1 MKNFLCL
8 SFFILST
15 YLGALAQNASNEKTL
30 SFSTDVGLN
39 LYSYGLNGVQINGL
53 IQAQFPLVDKFAITT
68 TTGINIS
75 PAKSYYRQALKYD
88 YGTATGISLPVW
100 IGGRY
105 YLVKGLHANLELG
118 ADVKINRLTATQF
131 HFSPGM
137 GYVVPAGKSGF
148 LNFSTHYVT
157 GFKIGTSTFDFRIG
171 YMFPI

>member
-1 MKNFLCL
+1 MKRVFSL
-8 SFFILST
+8 SFFLLSFCFW
-15 YLGALAQNASNEKTL
+15 ASAQDVSKERTL
-30 SFSTDVGLN
+30 SFNTDVGLN

-68 TTGINIS
+68 TTGISLS
-75 PAKSYYRQALKYD
+75 PAKSYYRESLKYD
-88 YGTATGISLPVW
+88 YGTATGLSLPVW

-105 YLVKGLHANLELG
+105 YLVKGLHADLELG
-118 ADVKINRLTATQF
+118 ADVKINRLYVTQF

-137 GYVVPAGKSGF
+137 GYIVPAGKNGF

-157 GFKIGTSTFDFRIG
+157 GFKIGTSSFDFRIG